1 MKSSSKDRHNSDG
14 LSCCQ
19 ASSERSADH
28 HLAEM
33 DWQALLRTA
42 IESSSDGLC
51 IFDDQLRLVVAN
63 EHHRSIYGL
72 TASQARPG
80 LSIHDILKSRLAR
93 VSGEVTGADHLAQYL
108 LAIKS
113 REAFNPTYELRG
125 GTLVAVEMHPM
136 PDGGLV
142 ERHRDITELR
152 LAEICAERAQ
162 QELLEKQYAI
172 DQAVIVAITDVR
184 GTITYA
190 NDRFCEISEYSRAE
204 LLGSNHRIL
213 KSGMHPREFFR
224 EMYRCLARGEVW
236 RGEVCN
242 RSKGGALY
250 WVDTVITPQLG
261 PEGKPI
267 AYMAIRIDVTA
278 RKKAEA
284 QIHYAARHDALT
296 GLFNR
301 AALME
306 ELTERI
312 AQSLR
317 EEKTLT
323 VYMLDLDG
331 FKDVNDTLGH
341 AAGDTLL
348 KEVGKRLVQLVSTG
362 DLVAR
367 LGGDEFAI
375 VQLGSPDQRE
385 RAIRLAVDLLDIMAK
400 PFSVDTQEVSV
411 GVSIGISFAQVDGI
425 TASGLLH
432 KADLALY
439 CVKAEGRNGFRF
451 FEEEMR
457 RRALSRNQLVND
469 LRAALTRDEFEM
481 HYQPMFDAKTLRL
494 RGMEAL
500 VRWRHPK
507 DGLLYPDRFI
517 GIAEETGLMQP
528 LGRWILQR
536 ACTDALSWPQ
546 DVKVAVNISA
556 AQFRGA
562 TLFEVVL
569 GVLVQTGFSPHRLEL
584 EITESMLL
592 QEKDENLLLFRQL
605 RNIGVSIALDDFGVG
620 YASLASFVSFPF
632 DKVKIDRSFTKDLLQ
647 TSANRAVVASIMT
660 LADRLGV
667 EVTAEG
673 VETPEQL
680 EYLRDEGVHQL
691 QGYLLGKPRAPE
703 NLDVADLVSDY
714 VIDVDW
720 NLEGPPDQEKKI
732 NWVLRF

>member
-1 MKSSSKDRHNSDG
+1 MKSSSPDWRISDG
-14 LSCCQ
+14 FSCCQ
-19 ASSERSADH
+19 TSSERSIDYHVAVT
-28 HLAEM
+28 

-51 IFDDQLRLVVAN
+51 IFDKQLRLVIAN
-63 EHHRSIYGL
+63 EHHRSMYGL
-72 TASQARPG
+72 TASQSQPG
-80 LSIHDILKSRLAR
+80 LSIRDILKSRLAH
-93 VSGEVTGADHLAQYL
+93 VSGKVTGADHLAQYL
-108 LAIKS
+108 GAIES
-113 REAFNPTYELRG
+113 RQAFNTTYELQG
-125 GTLVAVEMHPM
+125 DTLIAVEMHPM

-142 ERHRDITELR
+142 ERHRDITKLR
-152 LAEICAERAQ
+152 LAEISAENAR
-162 QELLEKQYAI
+162 QELIEKQYAL

-184 GTITYA
+184 GTISYA
-190 NDRFCEISEYSRAE
+190 NDNFCKISGYSRAE
-204 LLGSNHRIL
+204 LIGSNHRIL
-213 KSGMHPREFFR
+213 KSGMHSREFFR
-224 EMYRCLARGEVW
+224 EMYRSLARGEVW
-236 RGEVCN
+236 RGEICN

-284 QIHYAARHDALT
+284 QIYHAARHDSLT
-296 GLFNR
+296 GLLNR

-312 AQSLR
+312 AQSLG
-317 EEKTLT
+317 EEKTLI

-348 KEVGKRLVQLVSTG
+348 KEVSKRLVRLVSTG
-362 DLVAR
+362 DLIAR

-375 VQLGSPDQRE
+375 VQAGSPDQRE
-385 RAIRLAVDLLDIMAK
+385 RAIRLAVDVLDIMAK
-400 PFSVDTQEVSV
+400 PFSVEAQEVSV
-411 GVSIGISFAQVDGI
+411 GVSIGISLAPVDGV

-469 LRAALTRDEFEM
+469 LRAALTRDEFEL

-500 VRWRHPK
+500 VRWRHPR
-507 DGLLYPDRFI
+507 DGLLSPDHFI
-517 GIAEETGLMQP
+517 GIAEESGLMQP

-536 ACTDALSWPQ
+536 ACSDAVSWPQ
-546 DVKVAVNISA
+546 DVKVAVNLSA

-569 GVLVQTGFSPHRLEL
+569 SVLVQTGLSPHRLEL

-592 QEKDENLLLFRQL
+592 QEKDENLHLFRQL
-605 RNIGVSIALDDFGVG
+605 KNTGISIALDDFGVG

-647 TSANRAVVASIMT
+647 RAANRAVVASIMT
-660 LADRLGV
+660 LAHSLGV

-680 EYLRDEGVHQL
+680 EYLRNEGVHQL

-703 NLDVADLVSDY
+703 NLDVTALVSGY
-714 VIDVDW
+714 VGDCSRK
-720 NLEGPPDQEKKI
+720 LEGPPDRETQT
-732 NWVLRF
+732 NWVLCF

>member
-1 MKSSSKDRHNSDG
+1 MKSSSTDRRIGDG

-28 HLAEM
+28 HLAGK

-63 EHHRSIYGL
+63 EHHRRIYGL
-72 TASQARPG
+72 TASQVRSG
-80 LSIHDILKSRLAR
+80 LSIHDILKSRLAH

-113 REAFNPTYELRG
+113 REAFNTTYELRG
-125 GTLVAVEMHPM
+125 GILVAVEMHPM

-142 ERHRDITELR
+142 ERHRDITALR
-152 LAEICAERAQ
+152 LAEIYAERAQ

-190 NDRFCEISEYSRAE
+190 NDRFCEISGYSRAE
-204 LLGSNHRIL
+204 LLGGNHRIL
-213 KSGMHPREFFR
+213 KSGMHSREFFR
-224 EMYRCLARGEVW
+224 GMYRCLARGEVW

-267 AYMAIRIDVTA
+267 AYMAIRIDATA

-284 QIHYAARHDALT
+284 QIYYAARHDALT

-375 VQLGSPDQRE
+375 VQLGSLDQRE

-411 GVSIGISFAQVDGI
+411 GVSIGISFAPVDGI

-457 RRALSRNQLVND
+457 RRALSRN
-469 LRAALTRDEFEM
+469 RTR
-481 HYQPMFDAKTLRL
+481 Q
-494 RGMEAL
+494 
-500 VRWRHPK
+500 
-507 DGLLYPDRFI
+507 
-517 GIAEETGLMQP
+517 
-528 LGRWILQR
+528 
-536 ACTDALSWPQ
+536 
-546 DVKVAVNISA
+546 
-556 AQFRGA
+556 
-562 TLFEVVL
+562 
-569 GVLVQTGFSPHRLEL
+569 
-584 EITESMLL
+584 
-592 QEKDENLLLFRQL
+592 
-605 RNIGVSIALDDFGVG
+605 
-620 YASLASFVSFPF
+620 
-632 DKVKIDRSFTKDLLQ
+632 
-647 TSANRAVVASIMT
+647 
-660 LADRLGV
+660 
-667 EVTAEG
+667 
-673 VETPEQL
+673 
-680 EYLRDEGVHQL
+680 
-691 QGYLLGKPRAPE
+691 
-703 NLDVADLVSDY
+703 
-714 VIDVDW
+714 
-720 NLEGPPDQEKKI
+720 
-732 NWVLRF
+732 